1 MELNNKRRQPKREV
15 RQARMPSVVSITS
28 GRKPQQTHGGEYLI
42 LVLALPGEPERN
54 IGVLLRDN
62 ERGQV
67 YARIRD
73 HWEEIG
79 DPEEAEL
86 LQALGEDFAAK
97 IHEVGGD
104 EFLRTLEDSLSN
116 TLRLSLRTAV
126 TVDDFPRALARLYEE
141 HVEAA
146 HVGSEEVQPFVTHL
160 PLYSLQAAA
169 TKFGEDREV
178 EAEGWVKAPAKL
190 RLTSDMFVGR
200 VVGRSMEPRIPNG
213 SLCVF
218 RKGVVGSRQG
228 KLVLVERIGS
238 TDTTSRYTIKK
249 YTSQKRRTGEEE
261 WEHARVR
268 LEPLNKEFEGFDLKE
283 GDARVIA
290 EFLQVL
296 E

>member
-1 MELNNKRRQPKREV
+1 LLL
-15 RQARMPSVVSITS
+15 A
-28 GRKPQQTHGGEYLI
+28 
-42 LVLALPGEPERN
+42 LALPGEPERN
-54 IGVLLRDN
+54 IGVLLRDS
-62 ERGQV
+62 ETCRV
-67 YARIRD
+67 YTQIRD
-73 HWEEIG
+73 HWEEIR
-79 DPEEAEL
+79 DPEEAEWL
-86 LQALGEDFAAK
+86 KALGEDFEAK
-97 IHEVGGD
+97 IRELGGD

-116 TLRLSLRTAV
+116 TLRLSQRTVVAV
-126 TVDDFPRALARLYEE
+126 DEFSRTLARLYEE

-146 HVGSEEVQPFVTHL
+146 RVESEEVQPFVTHL

-200 VVGRSMEPRIPNG
+200 VVGRSMEPRIPDG

-228 KLVLVERIGS
+228 KLVLERMGV
-238 TDTTSRYTIKK
+238 TDTSTRYTIKK

-261 WEHARVR
+261 WEHAAVR

-283 GDARVIA
+283 GEAKVIA
-290 EFLQVL
+290 EFIQVL

>member
-1 MELNNKRRQPKREV
+1 
-15 RQARMPSVVSITS
+15 MPSVVSITS
-28 GRKPQQTHGGEYLI
+28 GRRPQHTHSGEYL
-42 LVLALPGEPERN
+42 LLALALPGEPERN
-54 IGVLLRDN
+54 IGVLLRDS
-62 ERGQV
+62 ETGQV
-67 YARIRD
+67 YPRIRG
-73 HWEEIG
+73 HWEEIR
-79 DPEEAEL
+79 DPEEAEW
-86 LQALGEDFAAK
+86 LQALGDDFDAK
-97 IHEVGGD
+97 IREIGGD

-116 TLRLSLRTAV
+116 ALRLSQRTAV

-146 HVGSEEVQPFVTHL
+146 EVQPFVTHL

-200 VVGRSMEPRIPNG
+200 VVGRSMEPRIPDG

-228 KLVLVERIGS
+228 KLVLVERMGA
-238 TDTTSRYTIKK
+238 TDTTTRYTIKK
-249 YTSQKRRTGEEE
+249 YTSLKRHMGEDE
-261 WEHARVR
+261 WEHAGVR

-283 GDARVIA
+283 GEAKVIA
-290 EFLQVL
+290 EFIQVL